1 MTSATP
7 TDDEPSE
14 APRITL
20 DLAQRLV
27 IVVAYGVAIWVL
39 WGWIEVEGWRQLG
52 ADSLSTTYG
61 PETGVVLDGG
71 RELRT
76 NVGLRLIV
84 QLGLVALWTVPS
96 LWLLRRRTQQADRH
110 R

>member
-1 MTSATP
+1 MTRTP
-7 TDDEPSE
+7 STDDEPSE
-14 APRITL
+14 APRFAF

-27 IVVAYGVAIWVL
+27 IVVAYGVAILVL

-61 PETGVVLDGG
+61 SETGVVLNGG

-76 NVGLRLIV
+76 NVGLRLIA
-84 QLGLVALWTVPS
+84 QLALVAIWTLPS
-96 LWLLRRRTQQADRH
+96 LWLLRRRTPQAAR
-110 R
+110 RR